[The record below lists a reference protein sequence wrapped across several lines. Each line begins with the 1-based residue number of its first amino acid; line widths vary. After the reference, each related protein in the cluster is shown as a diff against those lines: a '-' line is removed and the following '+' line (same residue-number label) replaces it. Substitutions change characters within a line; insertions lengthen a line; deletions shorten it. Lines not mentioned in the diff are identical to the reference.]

1 MLNVKKFKTCYVSK
15 SKFANCK
22 SNTVTT
28 KYAIVCAI
36 GLTIPYQEKKKRKK
50 KGRNRT
56 LLFYT
61 EEVSTLIKDMPGRVE
76 DVVFVC

>member
-1 MLNVKKFKTCYVSK
+1 MSVNPNLQT
-15 SKFANCK
+15 ANQIQLPQ
-22 SNTVTT
+22 SMPLSVQLALPSPT
-28 KYAIVCAI
+28 
-36 GLTIPYQEKKKRKK
+36 KKKKKKK